1 MVSFVIISSI
11 CVISKWIPEIFYLP
25 GFVFDCHF
33 HPQVKWN
40 LLLFCVPHLFVRRA
54 QGSHCIKLPTS
65 IFQIVEEIKE
75 DPRFWSSIVIRAI
88 FHIVTEANTLK
99 LSIHSCNSVYHL
111 NPITLIEQTCIM
123 AGGGLIY

>member
-1 MVSFVIISSI
+1 M
-11 CVISKWIPEIFYLP
+11 PP
-25 GFVFDCHF
+25 
-33 HPQVKWN
+33 
-40 LLLFCVPHLFVRRA
+40 LFVRRA

-88 FHIVTEANTLK
+88 FHIVTEVNTRK
-99 LSIHSCNSVYHL
+99 RSIHSCNSVYHL

>member
-1 MVSFVIISSI
+1 M
-11 CVISKWIPEIFYLP
+11 PP
-25 GFVFDCHF
+25 
-33 HPQVKWN
+33 
-40 LLLFCVPHLFVRRA
+40 LFVRRA